1 MKLDDIRK
9 ALAELAAQV
18 KGEILARL
26 RSPIGIN
33 RAAKGKN
40 TLEGSNLEKSIDVY
54 TNEETDGL
62 VFVIADYFSYVTGGR
77 KHGLTPKGE
86 NVYGAIQ
93 SWVRRK
99 NVKLGNMTENQIIW
113 AVLGK
118 LKGGTEK
125 QKGKQK
131 GKVRLKKRGEYCLPP
146 RPFIGVDYDYS
157 KYTDEVIPFLND
169 MVDKWMDDLFDKIT
183 EETDNYFN
191 K

>member
-33 RAAKGKN
+33 RSVGYN

-54 TNEETDGL
+54 VNEETDGL
-62 VFVIADYFSYVTGGR
+62 VFVIADYFSFITGGR
-77 KHGLTPKGE
+77 KHGLTPRGQ

-99 NVKLGNMTENQIIW
+99 NVKLGNMTENQVIW
-113 AVLGK
+113 AVLEQ
-118 LKGGTEK
+118 LK
-125 QKGKQK
+125 
-131 GKVRLKKRGEYCLPP
+131 RRDLPP
-146 RPFIGVDYDYS
+146 RPFIGADYDYS
-157 KYTDEVIPFLND
+157 KDAGEVIPFLSD
-169 MVDKWMDDLFDKIT
+169 MVDKWMDGLFDKIM
-183 EETDNYFN
+183 EQTDEYFS